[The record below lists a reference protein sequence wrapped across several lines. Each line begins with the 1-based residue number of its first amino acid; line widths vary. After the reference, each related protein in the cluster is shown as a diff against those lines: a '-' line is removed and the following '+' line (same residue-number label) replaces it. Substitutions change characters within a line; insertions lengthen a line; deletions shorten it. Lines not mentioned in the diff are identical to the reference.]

1 MFLLPIFTLGQ
12 EKVKFTAAGVTCSM
26 CSNAIFK
33 SLQTDKSIIKID
45 PNLDTQEW
53 YVEYKSGEFKI
64 ENLIKRVETAGF
76 SVEKIYMNDKLI
88 HEKKNKK
95 RNEKNTQKTP

>member
-1 MFLLPIFTLGQ
+1 MLLVPIFSLGQ
-12 EKVKFTAAGVTCSM
+12 DKVKFTAAGITCSL
-26 CSNAIFK
+26 CSSAIFK

-64 ENLIKRVETAGF
+64 ENLIKKVEDAGF
-76 SVEKIYMNDKLI
+76 SVKEIYLNDKLI
-88 HEKKNKK
+88 LDKNKK
-95 RNEKNTQKTP
+95 KKK